1 MRPVERAARRAR
13 LGVSAGFLLYGAAIG
28 TWAARIPAV
37 KADLSLGEGELG
49 SALLA
54 MAAGTLA
61 GARLGSLP
69 VARFGSGRTTRVMT
83 PILCL
88 GLAGPALAGDLAGLV
103 VALACFGL
111 AGGALDVAVNAQ
123 GVAVERAY
131 GRPLLSGMHG
141 LWSLGGL
148 VGAAGGALAAGVG
161 AGVDVHYGIAA
172 LVLALL
178 GVTLVGRSLPDAGHA
193 PAEPRP
199 LRAGRLL
206 WSLPVLLLG
215 LVGFSAYM
223 AEGSVLDWSGV
234 YLREKAGASAAV
246 AAGGIAAFS
255 LAMTAGRLGG
265 DRVVLRLGLRAVIR
279 AGATL
284 ATVGFALGIAV
295 PEPAVAVTSFVLV
308 GVGLATV
315 VPLTFSAAGRSEGP
329 PGAVLGRVVTI
340 SYTGGMLGPVAIGWL
355 AEEVGLRAALCV
367 PAALAALVGALAGQ
381 VAATTVVPPR

>member
-1 MRPVERAARRAR
+1 VDRAIRRAR

-69 VARFGSGRTTRVMT
+69 VERFGSGHVTRVVT
-83 PILCL
+83 PVLCL
-88 GLAGPALAGDLAGLV
+88 GLAGPGLAGDLGGLV
-103 VALACFGL
+103 VALVCFGL
-111 AGGALDVAVNAQ
+111 ASGLLDVAVNAQ

-148 VGAAGGALAAGVG
+148 VGAAGGSLAAGVG
-161 AGVDVHYGIAA
+161 TGVGVHYGIVA
-172 LVLALL
+172 LVLAMLS
-178 GVTLVGRSLPDAGHA
+178 VALVGASLPDGSDV
-193 PAEPRP
+193 PAETGPP
-199 LRAGRLL
+199 RAGRLL

-234 YLREKAGASAAV
+234 YLRENTGASAAV

-265 DRVVLRLGLRAVIR
+265 DRVALRLGPRTLVA
-279 AGATL
+279 AGAML
-284 ATVGFALGIAV
+284 ATAGFVLGIAV
-295 PEPAVAVTSFVLV
+295 PEPAVAVAAFVLV

-315 VPLTFSAAGRSEGP
+315 VPLTFSAAGRSGGP

-340 SYTGGMLGPVAIGWL
+340 SYTGAVLGPVAIGWL
-355 AEEVGLRAALCV
+355 AEEVGLRAALCL
-367 PAALAALVGALAGQ
+367 PAALAALVGVLAGR
-381 VAATTVVPPR
+381 VAATGSVPPR